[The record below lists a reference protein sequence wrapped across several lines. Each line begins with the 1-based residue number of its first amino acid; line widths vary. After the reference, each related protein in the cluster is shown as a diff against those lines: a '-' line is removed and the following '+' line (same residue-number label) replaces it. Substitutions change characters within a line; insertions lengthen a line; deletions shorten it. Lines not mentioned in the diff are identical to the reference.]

1 MNASL
6 AYELLKKAAIDP
18 AFLQSISTAPDVVIQ
33 QHGISDAQTTQ
44 ELKGFLSLM
53 IAGMQQSSDAQQ
65 FLRQQMQ
72 STSATADAFKA
83 GLRTTVE
90 QIDQGFRSTMRM
102 YTVAFY
108 LGVLLV
114 LVALYI
120 AVVDGI
126 SLLSVVFGG
135 LGILDFLGFFFA
147 KPAQSLQGSRADL
160 AQLQAAYYNWF
171 LDVYNWNAYLSHL
184 AQAQQVDFAKVKE
197 VSEQLMSNTDRTMAL
212 MEKYCGLDKTRTS

>member
-1 MNASL
+1 MDGNT
-6 AYELLKKAAIDP
+6 AYEILRRAATDP
-18 AFLQSISTAPDVVIQ
+18 TFLQSISTTPDLVIQ
-33 QHGISDAQTTQ
+33 QQGVSDPQTIQ
-44 ELKGFLSLM
+44 ELKQFLSLM
-53 IAGMQQSSDAQQ
+53 IAGMQQSSETQQ
-65 FLRQQMQ
+65 FLRQQAR
-72 STSATADAFKA
+72 STSDTADAFKA

-126 SLLSVVFGG
+126 SLLSIVFGG
-135 LGILDFLGFFFA
+135 LGVLDFLGFFFA
-147 KPAQSLQGSRADL
+147 KPAQNLQGSRANL

-171 LDVYNWNAYLSHL
+171 LDVYNWNSYLTHL
-184 AQAQQVDFAKVKE
+184 AQTQQVDFAKVKE
-197 VSEQLMSNTDRTMAL
+197 VSEQLMSNTDRTMVL
-212 MEKYCGLDKTRTS
+212 MEKYCGLDKTQSS